1 MGPIILFDK
10 SVLQSFSVDESV
22 LFDNFFLS
30 NICPIFF
37 VETLADLE
45 KAVRAGRT
53 PEEEVGLI
61 AAKTPVMHS
70 YPNMFHRDLC
80 ISNLLGYPVTMDGR
94 PVIAGGNLVKTKSQ
108 SGVVFEETPEAR
120 AFSRWQDGKFLEVER
135 EMAEIWRDS
144 VATLNFDV
152 ITDSF
157 RALGINP
164 STCRTLNDAKSIAES
179 IVTGS
184 AQSQGRMRRLFLPL
198 LGITDDLVKDIVKR
212 WHHYGC
218 PSLISYAPYAAYVL
232 TVDIFFYI
240 AIAAKLIASEKV
252 TNKIDLAYL
261 FYLPFCMVF
270 TSFDRF
276 HSQCA
281 PLFLRDDQAFIWG
294 ADLKADLVKINRY
307 YDGLPESEKEKGL
320 YAFASRPPK
329 DDGFLIAQLW
339 DRFLPSWRK
348 SVEFIPPKDNEATKK
363 FVEQIKEV
371 ADAEPLRPDKVDFD
385 RSNPDSVVIK
395 RKLSKRRGKWWQLPK
410 DLKEQ

>member
-10 SVLQSFSVDESV
+10 SALQSFSVDEAV

-80 ISNLLGYPVTMDGR
+80 VSNLLGYSVTIDGR
-94 PVIAGGNLVKTKSQ
+94 PLIAGGNPVKTKNQ

-135 EMAEIWRDS
+135 EAAKIWRDIVS
-144 VATLNFDV
+144 NLNFDV
-152 ITDSF
+152 IAKSF
-157 RALGINP
+157 QALGINP
-164 STCRTLNDAKSIAES
+164 NTCRSLNEAKAIAES
-179 IVTGS
+179 IVNKS
-184 AQSQGRMRRLFLPL
+184 AQSQGRMKNLFLPL
-198 LGITDDLVKDIVKR
+198 LGISNDLADNVLKR
-212 WHHYGC
+212 WRYYGS
-218 PSLISYAPYAAYVL
+218 PSLSIYAPYAAYVL

-240 AIAAKLIASEKV
+240 AVAAKLIAPEKV

-276 HSQCA
+276 HEKCL
-281 PLFLRDDQAFIWG
+281 PLFLRNDQIFIWG
-294 ADLKADLVKINRY
+294 ADLKADLVKINCY

-320 YAFASRPPK
+320 SVFASRPPK
-329 DDGFLIAQLW
+329 DDGFLITRLW
-339 DRFLPSWRK
+339 DRFLPGWRK
-348 SVEFIPPKDNEATKK
+348 SAEFIPPKDNEATKRIMG
-363 FVEQIKEV
+363 QIKEV
-371 ADAEPLRPDKVDFD
+371 ANAKPLKPEQVDFD
-385 RSNPDSVVIK
+385 LSNPDSMIIK
-395 RKLSKRRGKWWQLPK
+395 RRLSKRRGKWWQLPK
-410 DLKEQ
+410 DIEV

>member
-10 SVLQSFSVDESV
+10 SALQSFSVDESV

-94 PVIAGGNLVKTKSQ
+94 PVIAGGNPVKTKSQ

-120 AFSRWQDGKFLEVER
+120 AFSRWQDCKFLEVER
-135 EMAEIWRDS
+135 ETAKFWRAIVS
-144 VATLNFDV
+144 NLNFDV
-152 ITDSF
+152 ITKSF
-157 RALGINP
+157 QTLGIDP
-164 STCRTLNDAKSIAES
+164 STCRTLNDAKTTAES
-179 IVTGS
+179 IVNKS
-184 AQSQGRMRRLFLPL
+184 AQSQGRMKRLFLPL
-198 LGITDDLVKDIVKR
+198 LGIPDDLAKDIVKR
-212 WHHYGC
+212 WHHYDC

-240 AIAAKLIASEKV
+240 AVAAKLIASEKV

-276 HSQCA
+276 HEKCA
-281 PLFLRDDQAFIWG
+281 PLFLRNDQVFIWG
-294 ADLKADLVKINRY
+294 ADLKADLVKINCY
-307 YDGLPESEKEKGL
+307 YDGLSESEKEKGL
-320 YAFASRPPK
+320 YVFASRPPK
-329 DDGFLIAQLW
+329 DDGFLITQLW
-339 DRFLPSWRK
+339 DRFLPNWRK
-348 SVEFIPPKDNEATKK
+348 QSERVTPKDNKASIKL
-363 FVEQIKEV
+363 VEHIKEL
-371 ADAEPLRPDKVDFD
+371 ADAKPLKPEQVDFD
-385 RSNPDSVVIK
+385 LSNPDSMVIK

-410 DLKEQ
+410 YLNE